1 MWCSVRSGHPAIPPR
16 QRLRGVRPL
25 HEGRR
30 IGSNDGSPT
39 TDPLA
44 AMDREGEVRWR

>member
-1 MWCSVRSGHPAIPPR
+1 MWCSVRSVHLAIAPR

-25 HEGRR
+25 HEVRR
-30 IGSNDGSPT
+30 IGGNEGNPT